1 MDDIKVHTKTDLKV
15 GSLFSIP
22 FCKSS
27 VQNFALKK
35 QKLITLFEPFDE
47 NKNDED
53 LANFS
58 SNRYN
63 TELVNKE
70 FTNILRDELQSIVNA
85 FKTDFYVSN
94 VWSVTY
100 KENGY
105 HPIHNHGS
113 VGLSCILYLTLPTDA
128 PKTSFL
134 QPWNNFLTD
143 KSTYAVLDVKEG
155 DILVVP
161 SFVNHFTQQNKSKSE
176 KRIISWDMK
185 DGSSINN

>member
-47 NKNDED
+47 KKNDED

-85 FKTDFYVSN
+85 FETDFYVSD
-94 VWSVTY
+94 VWSNLHTKKMVITLY
-100 KENGY
+100 T
-105 HPIHNHGS
+105 IM
-113 VGLSCILYLTLPTDA
+113 VQLVCLVFCI
-128 PKTSFL
+128 
-134 QPWNNFLTD
+134 
-143 KSTYAVLDVKEG
+143 
-155 DILVVP
+155 
-161 SFVNHFTQQNKSKSE
+161 
-176 KRIISWDMK
+176 
-185 DGSSINN
+185 